1 MRVGVRPLGF
11 GKTTSMDDVLT
22 IPSASYLYLYIRIS
36 TLKKKVKKE
45 DKSKRDKIKDGMRRR
60 DNLGERRMLGRH
72 THQKERSE
80 SWSSWKPP
88 HSKDMCCSRNIIHLL
103 HSQPQST

>member
-36 TLKKKVKKE
+36 TLKN
-45 DKSKRDKIKDGMRRR
+45 KSNKRGQEQTR
-60 DNLGERRMLGRH
+60 
-72 THQKERSE
+72 
-80 SWSSWKPP
+80 
-88 HSKDMCCSRNIIHLL
+88 
-103 HSQPQST
+103 